1 MRFRARSAGVEGSG
15 RWIGDNSK
23 NPRFVGGLVFRS
35 DVVGSLLRPAFLKK
49 AREQHEARQ
58 IGDAEFKS
66 IEDRAVDEA
75 VELQRQAGADVITD
89 GEMRRYAF
97 YGHLIDA
104 VDGFDMFGGW
114 AIPFRNE
121 KGEEL
126 VLPRPVVVSK
136 LRRKRPLCAEE
147 FTYLRARTNHPA
159 KTTMISAQQAAAYY
173 DGKKSAG
180 AYPKIDAYL
189 ADLVDILRD
198 EVEELVRLGCSYIQ
212 IDSPQYAALLDPQ
225 LREGYRQR
233 GNDPDRLLDISTE
246 MDNAVIAH
254 HPGVT
259 FGLHLCRG
267 NNQSRFY
274 ASGDYGPITK
284 VFERTR
290 FQRFLLEYD
299 DERSGGFEPLGRV
312 TEDRTVV
319 LGLVSSKKA
328 ALESKKELKR
338 RIDEASAF
346 ISLARLALSPQ
357 CGFASTIE
365 GNLLRVSDQEAKL
378 RLVAETAREVWS

>member
-1 MRFRARSAGVEGSG
+1 MY
-15 RWIGDNSK
+15 
-23 NPRFVGGLVFRS
+23 RS
-35 DVVGSLLRPAFLKK
+35 DVVGSLLRPAYLKD
-49 AREQHEARQ
+49 ARDRHEAGQ
-58 IGDAEFKS
+58 LGEAEFKR

-75 VELQRQAGADVITD
+75 IALQERTGIEVITD
-89 GEMRRYAF
+89 GEERRYAF

-104 VDGFDMFGGW
+104 VEGFDKFGGW

-136 LRRKRPLCAEE
+136 LRRKRPMCAEE
-147 FTYLRARTNHPA
+147 FTYVRARTDHPA

-173 DGKKSAG
+173 DSNKSAG

-189 ADLVDILRD
+189 ADIVDILRD
-198 EVEELVRLGCSYIQ
+198 EVQGLVRLGCTYIQ

-233 GNDPDRLLDISTE
+233 GNDPDRLLDLSTE
-246 MDNAVIAH
+246 MDNAVIGDF
-254 HPGVT
+254 PGIT

-267 NNQSRFY
+267 NNQSKFY
-274 ASGDYGPITK
+274 ASGDYGPITR
-284 VFERTR
+284 VFRQTR

-299 DERSGGFEPLGRV
+299 DERSGGFDPLRQV
-312 TEDRTVV
+312 PEDRTVV

-328 ALESKKELKR
+328 ALESKAELKQ
-338 RIDEASAF
+338 RIEQASAV
-346 ISLARLALSPQ
+346 IPLDRLALSPQ

-365 GNLLRVSDQEAKL
+365 GNLLTLADQEAKL
-378 RLVAETAREVWS
+378 RLVAETAEEVWGKPAVASRVPA

>member
-1 MRFRARSAGVEGSG
+1 MY
-15 RWIGDNSK
+15 
-23 NPRFVGGLVFRS
+23 RS
-35 DVVGSLLRPAFLKK
+35 DVVGSLLRPAYLKE
-49 AREQHEARQ
+49 ARERHESDQ
-58 IGDAEFKS
+58 LSETEFKR

-75 VELQRQAGADVITD
+75 IALQERTRIGVITD
-89 GEMRRYAF
+89 GEVRRYAF
-97 YGHLIDA
+97 FGHLIDA
-104 VDGFDMFGGW
+104 VEGFDKYGGW

-147 FTYLRARTNHPA
+147 FTYVRARTHHPA

-173 DGKKSAG
+173 DSKKSSG

-189 ADLVDILRD
+189 ADMVDILRD
-198 EVEELVRLGCSYIQ
+198 EVQELIRLGCTYIQ

-233 GNDPDRLLDISTE
+233 GNDPDRLLDLSTE
-246 MDNAVIAH
+246 MDNAVIGD
-254 HPGVT
+254 HPGIT

-267 NNQSRFY
+267 NNQSKFY
-274 ASGDYGPITK
+274 ASGDYGPITR
-284 VFERTR
+284 VFRQTR

-299 DERSGGFEPLGRV
+299 DERSGGFEPLRQV
-312 TEDRTVV
+312 PEDRTVV

-328 ALESKKELKR
+328 ALEAKDELKH
-338 RIDEASAF
+338 RIEQASAF
-346 ISLARLALSPQ
+346 IPLERLALSPQ
-357 CGFASTIE
+357 CGFASTLE
-365 GNLLRVSDQEAKL
+365 GNLLTVADQEAKL
-378 RLVAETAREVWS
+378 RLVAETAAEVWGKSEVTDRLSA